1 MTGLIRGLQPQA
13 PHKRSRMSRH
23 GLGADIG
30 RKELAC
36 EIRRTEQDSLFLWR
50 NPGQEQGSRLLR
62 ILDEPRFRRGFRKHL
77 EDVPTRVAPP
87 RLDRIESLKHLGSA
101 HAESVS
107 NDRQAVQDLHYGSLI
122 SVQTD
127 EPGTLAN
134 QGPIK
139 IDQTQGDHGG
149 QSHAGQGSPVYP
161 PQAIGQTG
169 RDQHHQS
176 DTGEKMVPLNPDQCL
191 RADEPDTNAVN
202 QTVATQNQA

>member
-13 PHKRSRMSRH
+13 PHKRSRLSRH
-23 GLGADIG
+23 GSGADIG
-30 RKELAC
+30 RKDLAC

-122 SVQTD
+122 SVETD

-134 QGPIK
+134 QGPIEIEIK
-139 IDQTQGDHGG
+139 PKATMAASPTLARGRLSIRRKRSARQVVTSIASPTQGKRW
-149 QSHAGQGSPVYP
+149 Y
-161 PQAIGQTG
+161 
-169 RDQHHQS
+169 
-176 DTGEKMVPLNPDQCL
+176 L
-191 RADEPDTNAVN
+191 
-202 QTVATQNQA
+202 